1 MKNREEIEAINE
13 AGLRALRS
21 AALETE
27 IAFLRE
33 SYSMLRNQIIFEE
46 RVRASEIVKDFEVY
60 TPYIVQKRGIE
71 ERKQKLIDRIMG
83 GVKRKG
89 ESNE

>member
-27 IAFLRE
+27 IAFLRG
-33 SYSMLRNQIIFEE
+33 SYSMLRNQIILEE

-60 TPYIVQKRGIE
+60 TPYIVQKRGVE

-83 GVKRKG
+83 GVDRKD